1 MKTRV
6 EKMQK
11 AYEPLQAT
19 VAGDYV
25 YRALEGFAEILD
37 NTETVPHEIDTDLVD
52 IYWAIG
58 FKNGTSM
65 QLTGQITEIELN
77 QEGNQSNIVKIM
89 LEDRKTGVMPN
100 TTFIFSLNEVYTVQ
114 ALDVVTH
121 QKKLAARYEAEDRE
135 ELVVA
140 EPVVE
145 ETNAESK

>member
-11 AYEPLQAT
+11 AYEPLLAT
-19 VAGDYV
+19 VAGDYI

-37 NTETVPHEIDTDLVD
+37 NSENIHEIDTDLVD

-65 QLTGQITEIELN
+65 QLTGQITEIELD
-77 QEGNQSNIVKIM
+77 QEGNQKNIVKIM

-100 TTFIFSLNEVYTVQ
+100 TTFIFS
-114 ALDVVTH
+114 
-121 QKKLAARYEAEDRE
+121 
-135 ELVVA
+135 
-140 EPVVE
+140 
-145 ETNAESK
+145 